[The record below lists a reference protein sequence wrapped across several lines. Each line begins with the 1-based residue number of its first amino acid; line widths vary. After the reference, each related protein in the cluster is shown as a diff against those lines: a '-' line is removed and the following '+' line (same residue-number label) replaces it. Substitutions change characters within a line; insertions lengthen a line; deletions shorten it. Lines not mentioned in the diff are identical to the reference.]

1 MAPDRGDA
9 ARPALR
15 NLLEP
20 RSLVDHFLAAPP
32 VDFSALTTTLG
43 TPAFFAH
50 FDVLT
55 TADDALRRR
64 VAGWPLYA
72 FWRRLLRLRTCFIGT
87 TVSEYALFPAGVDA
101 DALVG
106 EWLDLFSRRQT
117 LLIVKDIPQESPLL
131 DMASNACARAVA
143 AACERAGFVLLEG
156 QALAW
161 VPIDF
166 ESTDEYL
173 GRLSAGRRKDIRR
186 KLRSRAELDI
196 EEIPTGAAMFEDS
209 AVRDLFHTLYLNVY
223 AQSEIHFDQLSRDFL
238 DAALQDANSGGVV
251 FVYRHAGLI
260 IGWNLCFVVDDTLVD
275 KYVGF
280 AYPAARE
287 HNLYFVSW
295 MHNLD
300 YARRHALA
308 CYVAGW
314 TDPEIKS
321 YLGARFTF
329 TRHAVRPR
337 SRLLRAAL
345 RRIAGH
351 FESDR
356 AWADAKSSAEK
367 PRNQDVADHAQFVA
381 SAGRP

>member
-1 MAPDRGDA
+1 MVTHAGGM
-9 ARPALR
+9 PALR

-20 RSLVDHFLAAPP
+20 SALVQHFLAHPP
-32 VDFSALTTTLG
+32 QDFSALTTRSG
-43 TPAFFAH
+43 TPAFVAP
-50 FDVLT
+50 FDLLT

-64 VAGWPLYA
+64 VAALPLYRY
-72 FWRRLLRLRTCFIGT
+72 WSGWLRLRTCFIGT
-87 TVSEYALFPAGVDA
+87 TVSEYALFPEHVDA
-101 DALVG
+101 DVLVAD
-106 EWLDLFSRRQT
+106 WLADEASRQP
-117 LLIVKDIPQESPLL
+117 LLIVKDIPHESPLL
-131 DMASNACARAVA
+131 DAASNTCARAVA
-143 AACERAGFVLLEG
+143 AACERTGFVLLEG

-166 ESTDEYL
+166 ESGDEYL
-173 GRLSAGRRKDIRR
+173 ARLSAGRRKDIRR
-186 KLRSRAELDI
+186 KLRARADLDI
-196 EEIPTGAAMFEDS
+196 EEIPTGAALFRDV
-209 AVRDLFHTLYLNVY
+209 AVRDEFYARYVEVY
-223 AQSEIHFDQLSRDFL
+223 RQSEIHFDLLTRDFF
-238 DAALQDANSGGVV
+238 DALLQDANSGGIV
-251 FVYRHAGLI
+251 FIYRHGGRL
-260 IGWNLCFVVDDTLVD
+260 IGWNLCFVAGDALVD

-300 YARRHALA
+300 YARRRGLA

-337 SRLLRAAL
+337 SRLLRALL

-351 FESDR
+351 FESDSAR
-356 AWADAKSSAEK
+356 VGPPVDAQSNHEKSVE
-367 PRNQDVADHAQFVA
+367 HT
-381 SAGRP
+381 GRP

>member
-1 MAPDRGDA
+1 MAPRTGDA
-9 ARPALR
+9 APVLC

-20 RSLVDHFLAAPP
+20 RSLVDQFLAHPP
-32 VDFSALTTTLG
+32 ADFSALTTPLG
-43 TPAFFAH
+43 APTFSAR
-50 FDVLT
+50 FDLLT

-64 VAGWPLYA
+64 VAGLPLYA
-72 FWRRLLRLRTCFIGT
+72 LWRRLLRPRTCFIGT
-87 TVSEYALFPAGVDA
+87 TVSEYALFPADVEA
-101 DALVG
+101 DVLVR
-106 EWLDLFSRRQT
+106 EWLAHFGRRQM

-131 DMASNACARAVA
+131 DTASNACARAVA

-166 ESTDEYL
+166 ESTDDYL

-186 KLRSRAELDI
+186 KLRARAELDI
-196 EEIPTGAAMFEDS
+196 EEIPTGAATLQDA
-209 AVRDLFHTLYLNVY
+209 AVRELFYTLYLNVY

-238 DAALQDANSGGVV
+238 DAVLQDTTSGGIV
-251 FVYRHAGLI
+251 FVYRHAGRM
-260 IGWNLCFVVDDTLVD
+260 IGWNLCFVVGDTLVD

-280 AYPAARE
+280 SYPAARE
-287 HNLYFVSW
+287 KNLYCVSW

-300 YARRHALA
+300 YARRLGLA

-314 TDPEIKS
+314 TDPEIKA

-345 RRIAGH
+345 RRIARH

-356 AWADAKSSAEK
+356 AWADAKSPEANVSA
-367 PRNQDVADHAQFVA
+367 RRLTQHGHAVA
-381 SAGRP
+381 SARSS